1 MDDKMM
7 KAGGAQKR
15 AELVKMFGDLSI
27 STAQTR
33 EYTEQERRIANQGD
47 IGQGERLA
55 RRQ

>member
-1 MDDKMM
+1 MM

-27 STAQTR
+27 TATQTR
-33 EYTEQERRIANQGD
+33 EYTDREREIANRGD

-55 RRQ
+55 GRR

>member
-1 MDDKMM
+1 M